1 MDSIEKLNA
10 AITLIEEA
18 RGVPLS
24 ASCVV
29 HRGEI
34 LEILDG
40 ARVALPT
47 DLDQAIEIISSRDL
61 IIEEARTSADHLIAT
76 AREDVSRMVEQTAI
90 VQSARDEAQRILDD
104 ARALADEER
113 AEVAREI
120 HDLGEGVG
128 PREFL
133 PEQGHEAEDPEGPG
147 ARAEEAVVETERKPE
162 GPAEEGGVDPRLRRL
177 RTQPRAQGHVDHDG
191 EQHPWDDPSE
201 RVVPDQGERPRSG
214 HRAEERERGS
224 QADLRPADQPG
235 TGVAAHGDDRA
246 AGALRLVGAERELRR
261 QAGPE

>member
-40 ARVALPT
+40 ARVALPS
-47 DLDQAIEIISSRDL
+47 DLDQAIEIISAHER
-61 IIEEARTSADHLIAT
+61 IIEESRTSAEHLIAT

-90 VQSARDEAQRILDD
+90 VQAARDEAHRILDD

-113 AEVAREI
+113 AEVESYIDGRLATLEVI
-120 HDLGEGVG
+120 LNKTM
-128 PREFL
+128 
-133 PEQGHEAEDPEGPG
+133 
-147 ARAEEAVVETERKPE
+147 EAVAR
-162 GPAEEGGVDPRLRRL
+162 G
-177 RTQPRAQGHVDHDG
+177 
-191 EQHPWDDPSE
+191 
-201 RVVPDQGERPRSG
+201 
-214 HRAEERERGS
+214 RERLEGAGDKDILS
-224 QADLRPADQPG
+224 QLSEDK
-235 TGVAAHGDDRA
+235 
-246 AGALRLVGAERELRR
+246 
-261 QAGPE
+261 